1 MRAAIPM
8 STLQFSWRRWLREP
22 LFWGLLVSTLAHLV
36 LLAVRFVPP
45 PPLLIKPMDSQL
57 EVVLLNAGNEVK
69 PRNAEVVAQISMEA
83 GGDRDKGRAKS
94 PLPADDKVVVGQD
107 VREQARRQQELEQ
120 QQLQLLAQLKAG
132 TEANP
137 AVTQREPDPSIDA
150 PNPSD
155 TRAVIAMLQ
164 AQISKD
170 IDAYSKRP
178 RRLTFGVNAIGVS
191 FARYVDDWASK
202 IEELGTDRYPPEAR
216 GKFYDSLIVTVEI
229 RRDGSVANFV
239 INKPSRHAILNQAV
253 KRIIYSGQPYERFS
267 AEMTKDGDILQI
279 VRTWTFTNDGLET
292 EAVNPAALKSVTAP
306 TGP

>member
-1 MRAAIPM
+1 MSAALPL
-8 STLQFSWRRWLREP
+8 TVAQLSWRRWLKEP
-22 LFWGLLVSTLAHLV
+22 LFWGLLVSTLAHLL
-36 LLAVRFVPP
+36 LLAIRFVPP
-45 PPLLIKPMDSQL
+45 PPLMIRPMDSQL
-57 EVVLLNAGNEVK
+57 EVVLLNAGNDVK
-69 PRNAEVVAQISMEA
+69 PRSAEVVAQISMEA

-94 PLPADDKVVVGQD
+94 PLPADDKVTVGQEL
-107 VREQARRQQELEQ
+107 REQARRQQELEQ
-120 QQLQLLAQLKAG
+120 QQLQLLAQIKPG
-132 TEANP
+132 TSANP
-137 AVTQREPDPSIDA
+137 AVAQRNPDPATDA
-150 PNPSD
+150 PDPTD

-239 INKPSRHAILNQAV
+239 INKPSRHAVLNQAV

-267 AEMTKDGDILQI
+267 ADMAKDGDILQI

-292 EAVNPAALKSVTAP
+292 ESVNPTALQPVT
-306 TGP
+306 GR

>member
-1 MRAAIPM
+1 MHVVMPTRPHTI
-8 STLQFSWRRWLREP
+8 SWRRYFREP
-22 LFWGLLVSTLAHLV
+22 LFWGLLVSTFAHV
-36 LLAVRFVPP
+36 LLLAIRFVPP

-57 EVVLLNAGNEVK
+57 EVVLLNAGNDVK

-94 PLPADDKVVVGQD
+94 PLPADDKVATGQD

-132 TEANP
+132 AEPNP
-137 AVTQREPDPSIDA
+137 AVTQRETDPSIDS

-178 RRLTFGVNAIGVS
+178 RRLTFGVNAVGVS

-216 GKFYDSLIVTVEI
+216 GKYYDSLIVTVEI
-229 RRDGSVANFV
+229 RRDGSVANFL
-239 INKPSRHAILNQAV
+239 INKPSRHAVLNQAV

-267 AEMTKDGDILQI
+267 AEMVKDGDILQI

-292 EAVNPAALKSVTAP
+292 EAVNPAALKSVT
-306 TGP
+306 GP

>member
-1 MRAAIPM
+1 MSAALPL
-8 STLQFSWRRWLREP
+8 TVAQLSWRRWLKEP
-22 LFWGLLVSTLAHLV
+22 LFWGLLVSTLAHLL
-36 LLAVRFVPP
+36 LLAIRFVPP
-45 PPLLIKPMDSQL
+45 PPLMIRPMDSQL
-57 EVVLLNAGNEVK
+57 EVVLLNAGNDVK
-69 PRNAEVVAQISMEA
+69 PRSAEVVAQISMEA

-94 PLPADDKVVVGQD
+94 PLPADDKVTVGQEL
-107 VREQARRQQELEQ
+107 REQARRQQELEQ
-120 QQLQLLAQLKAG
+120 QQLQLLAQIKPG
-132 TEANP
+132 TSANP
-137 AVTQREPDPSIDA
+137 ATDAPDPT
-150 PNPSD
+150 D

-239 INKPSRHAILNQAV
+239 INKPSRHAVLNQAV

-267 AEMTKDGDILQI
+267 ADMAKDGDILQI

-292 EAVNPAALKSVTAP
+292 ESVNPTALQPVT
-306 TGP
+306 GR